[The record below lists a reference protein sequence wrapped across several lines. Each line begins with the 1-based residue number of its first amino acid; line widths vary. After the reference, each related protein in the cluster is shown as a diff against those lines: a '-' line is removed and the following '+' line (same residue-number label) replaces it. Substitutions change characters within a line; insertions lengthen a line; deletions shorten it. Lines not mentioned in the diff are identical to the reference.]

1 MITIMIM
8 IDNDNDNDNDNNNNS
23 SKTKPIGNWFTCVQF
38 SHLAAVTFNTLTS
51 DWLIDQVTSASV
63 SKRVLDTKP
72 FIIT

>member
-23 SKTKPIGNWFTCVQF
+23 SKTKPIGNWFVQF
-38 SHLAAVTFNTLTS
+38 SHLAAVTLNTLTS